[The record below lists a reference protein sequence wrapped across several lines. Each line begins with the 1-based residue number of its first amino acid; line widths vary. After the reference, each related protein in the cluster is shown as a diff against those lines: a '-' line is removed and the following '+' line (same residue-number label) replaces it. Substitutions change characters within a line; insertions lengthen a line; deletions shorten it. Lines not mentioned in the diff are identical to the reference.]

1 MIYYAEVLNGVVR
14 HIGHGPVLPVFF
26 GDLLAVDVTDVSPRP
41 SEGDLYD
48 SNAGV
53 FLSAPPVAVDPVAL
67 NPLAFLR
74 RFTAPERVAIR
85 ASANPYVVDFMDLLN
100 KATEVL
106 QSDPDVQGGMAYL
119 VSLGLLSQARADE
132 ILAW

>member
-1 MIYYAEVLNGVVR
+1 MPYYAQIDRDGIAYAVSELAGEVVADNL
-14 HIGHGPVLPVFF
+14 IPLDSMDSSVLGKRRAGSVWE
-26 GDLLAVDVTDVSPRP
+26 DVTAEIP
-41 SEGDLYD
+41 
-48 SNAGV
+48 
-53 FLSAPPVAVDPVAL
+53 PVAL

-100 KATEVL
+100 KATEI
-106 QSDPDVQGGMAYL
+106 SNADPDVQGGMAYL

>member
-1 MIYYAEVLNGVVR
+1 MPYYAQIDGDGIAYAVSELSGEVIADNL
-14 HIGHGPVLPVFF
+14 IPLASMDLSVLGKRRAGSSW
-26 GDLLAVDVTDVSPRP
+26 GDVPAESL
-41 SEGDLYD
+41 
-48 SNAGV
+48 
-53 FLSAPPVAVDPVAL
+53 PVAL
-67 NPLAFLR
+67 APLAFLR
-74 RFTAPERVAIR
+74 RFTAPERAAIR

-119 VSLGLLSQARADE
+119 VSLGLLTQARADE

>member
-1 MIYYAEVLNGVVR
+1 MPLYAQ
-14 HIGHGPVLPVFF
+14 I
-26 GDLLAVDVTDVSPRP
+26 
-41 SEGDLYD
+41 D
-48 SNAGV
+48 SNQQAMCITRSAEPITQENMIPIEEGQAV
-53 FLSAPPVAVDPVAL
+53 LGQRWTGSQWEDVAAAPSTTTLSPI
-67 NPLAFLR
+67 AFLR
-74 RFTAPERVAIR
+74 RFTAPERAAIR

>member
-1 MIYYAEVLNGVVR
+1 MPYYAQVDATGVAYAVSELAGEVVADNL
-14 HIGHGPVLPVFF
+14 IPLDSMDSSVLGKRRAGSVWE
-26 GDLLAVDVTDVSPRP
+26 DVTAEIP
-41 SEGDLYD
+41 
-48 SNAGV
+48 
-53 FLSAPPVAVDPVAL
+53 PVAL

-100 KATEVL
+100 KATEI
-106 QSDPDVQGGMAYL
+106 SNADPDVQGGMAYL

-132 ILAW
+132 ILA

>member
-1 MIYYAEVLNGVVR
+1 MPYYAQVDATGVAYAVSELADTVIADNLIPLSSLDLSVLGMSRV
-14 HIGHGPVLPVFF
+14 
-26 GDLLAVDVTDVSPRP
+26 GDAWEAVPDNSTPTIT
-41 SEGDLYD
+41 
-48 SNAGV
+48 
-53 FLSAPPVAVDPVAL
+53 
-67 NPLAFLR
+67 PLAFLR

-119 VSLGLLSQARADE
+119 VALGLLTQARADE

>member
-1 MIYYAEVLNGVVR
+1 MPYYAQ
-14 HIGHGPVLPVFF
+14 I
-26 GDLLAVDVTDVSPRP
+26 
-41 SEGDLYD
+41 D
-48 SNAGV
+48 SNGIAYAVSELSGEVIADNLIPLASMDSAVLGKRWVGGV
-53 FLSAPPVAVDPVAL
+53 WEDVPAEETPVAL
-67 NPLAFLR
+67 SQLAFLR

-106 QSDPDVQGGMAYL
+106 QSDPEVQGGMAYL

>member
-1 MIYYAEVLNGVVR
+1 MPYYAQVDATGVAYAVSELADTVIADDLIPLSSLDSLVLGMKRV
-14 HIGHGPVLPVFF
+14 
-26 GDLLAVDVTDVSPRP
+26 GDTWEAVPDNSTPTITP
-41 SEGDLYD
+41 
-48 SNAGV
+48 
-53 FLSAPPVAVDPVAL
+53 FT
-67 NPLAFLR
+67 FLR

-132 ILAW
+132 ILAG